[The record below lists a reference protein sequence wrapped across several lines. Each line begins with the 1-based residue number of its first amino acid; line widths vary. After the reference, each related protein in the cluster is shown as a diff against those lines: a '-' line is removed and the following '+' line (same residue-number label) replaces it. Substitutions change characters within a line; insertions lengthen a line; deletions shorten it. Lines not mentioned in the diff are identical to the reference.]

1 MLRSFFTTAARRLL
15 KNSAYTMLNI
25 AGLSIGLACFTLI
38 GLWVWDELNYD
49 CFHEKKDRIYRVGST
64 FTDESGQFD
73 QAVTCIPL
81 APALVNDLPE
91 VENALRIDT
100 NGAIVR
106 QGDKQFSETG
116 ILGVDPSFFDFFD
129 FKLLK
134 GDPATAF
141 NEPYNIVLSETMAK
155 KYFGEKEPLGEFL
168 RIFQY
173 DPDGQGVEYKVTGVI
188 EDCPANSHFN
198 YNFLFSFKTIEIVYP
213 NAFGYDGWFNNGY
226 YTYILLKPEASVDQL
241 QAKLSTFLE
250 KYIGN
255 DMKKN
260 KIYWTY
266 FLQPLRDIHL
276 ESNLRYEIGPTSS
289 VANVMV
295 FGAIG
300 VIVLLLACINYI
312 NLSTAY
318 ATDRFKEVGVRK
330 VMGAYKNQLVSQY
343 LVESWMLAMVSMV
356 FALVWLEIA
365 GPLFESVT
373 EKEIAD
379 LYEGE
384 IIIVLIVIASVVGLL
399 SGTYPSIVL
408 SSLRVVNVLKG
419 RLTTDVSGVLLRKS
433 LVVFQYTIT
442 IILLTGIFVTQLQL
456 RFIGNKDLGY
466 NKDNLLIL
474 NVNGSPE
481 VKAGFQK
488 FKNDLSTNPNVGGVA
503 TSNAM
508 ISGGLSNSIAIIED
522 VSGKKI
528 NGTIFTNGVDQDYI
542 HTYGMKL
549 VAGRDFI
556 KGSRADSLAFIVNE
570 TTCKIYGYTD
580 PNEIIGKELMLGNV
594 KGTIIG
600 VVSDFHYSSLH
611 KKIEP
616 TCMSLWKGGFS
627 RIALRLDVNV
637 QQGKEYVVNAW
648 KSHFPNSVLEYSFAE
663 QTLQDQYKSEQ
674 RFSKIFFT
682 FSIVSLTIACMGLFA
697 LVSYSVK
704 SRTKE
709 IGIRKV
715 LGASV
720 SRIVTM
726 LSREFVVLIM
736 IACFIATPLSYYFM
750 QQWLESFVY
759 HTTIGAGIFLAAG
772 TFALVIAILTIGIRS
787 VQSALANPVNSL
799 RNE

>member
-1 MLRSFFTTAARRLL
+1 MVRNFFTTATRRLL
-15 KNSAYTMLNI
+15 KNGSYTLLNV

-38 GLWVWDELNYD
+38 GLWVLDELNYD
-49 CFHEKKDRIYRVGST
+49 SFHQKSDRIYRVAST

-100 NGAIVR
+100 NDAIVR
-106 QGDKQFSETG
+106 QGDKQFSEKG
-116 ILGVDPSFFDFFD
+116 ILGVDPSFFDFFS

-134 GDPATAF
+134 GDPATAL
-141 NEPYNIVLSETMAK
+141 NEPYNIVLSESMAK
-155 KYFGEKEPLGEFL
+155 KYFGDKDPLGEFL
-168 RIFQY
+168 KIFQY

-198 YNFLFSFKTIEIVYP
+198 YNFLFSFKTIEAAYP
-213 NAFGYDGWFNNGY
+213 NSFGYDGWFNNSH
-226 YTYILLKPEASVDQL
+226 YTYILLKPEASADQL

-250 KYIGN
+250 KYIGR

-260 KIYWTY
+260 KIYWSY

-276 ESNLRYEIGPTSS
+276 KSHLRYEIGPTSS
-289 VANVMV
+289 VANVMI
-295 FGAIG
+295 FGTIG
-300 VIVLLLACINYI
+300 FVVLLLASINYI

-330 VMGAYKNQLVSQY
+330 VMGAYKNQLIAQY
-343 LVESWMLAMVSMV
+343 LVESWILAMVSMT
-356 FALVWLEIA
+356 FAIAWLEIA
-365 GPLFESVT
+365 RPLFESVT
-373 EKEIAD
+373 GKEITN
-379 LYEGE
+379 LYNGKT
-384 IIIVLIVIASVVGLL
+384 IVSLLAVASVVGLL

-408 SSLRVVNVLKG
+408 SSLRIVNVLKG
-419 RLTTDVSGVLLRKS
+419 QLSPATSGVLLRKS
-433 LVVFQYTIT
+433 LVVFQYAIT
-442 IILLTGIFVTQLQL
+442 IILLTGILVTQMQL
-456 RFIGNKDLGY
+456 RFIGHKDLGY

-481 VKAGFQK
+481 VRAGFQK
-488 FKNDLSTNPNVGGVA
+488 FKNDLLTAPNIGGVA

-508 ISGGLSNSIAIIED
+508 ISGGLSNSIATIED
-522 VSGKKI
+522 ASGKKI
-528 NGTIFTNGVDQDYI
+528 NGTIFTNGIDQDYI
-542 HTYGMKL
+542 DTYGMKL
-549 VAGRDFI
+549 VSGRNFI
-556 KGSRADSLAFIVNE
+556 KGSRADSLGVIINE
-570 TTCKIYGYTD
+570 ATSRSYGYTD
-580 PNEIIGKELMLGNV
+580 PDGIIGKEFILGGV
-594 KGTIIG
+594 KGIIIG

-616 TCMSLWKGGFS
+616 TCMFLWQGGFS
-627 RIALRLDVNV
+627 RIAVRLETNV
-637 QQGKEYVVNAW
+637 QRGMEYVVNAW
-648 KSHFPNSVLEYSFAE
+648 KVHFPNSVLEYSFAE
-663 QTLQDQYKSEQ
+663 QTLEAQYQSEQ
-674 RFSKIFFT
+674 RFSKIFLT
-682 FSIVSLTIACMGLFA
+682 FSIISLSIACMGLFA

-726 LSREFVVLIM
+726 LSREFIVLVV

-750 QQWLESFVY
+750 QRWLESFVY
-759 HTTIGAGIFLAAG
+759 RTTLGAEIFLASGAI
-772 TFALVIAILTIGIRS
+772 ALLMAIVTISIKS
-787 VQSALANPVNSL
+787 VRSALANPVNSL